1 MALVGLIN
9 LVPAVGALSSD
20 RIATAYGVAV
30 EGPDLA
36 LLLRHRAALFGIVGG
51 LAMVGAVHAPW
62 RGPGAVAAGVSMG
75 SFLVLGLLVPGHG
88 PALRRVVVADVVGLG
103 LLGAAV
109 LMDVLAARS

>member
-9 LVPAVGALSSD
+9 LVPAVGALSAD

-51 LAMVGAVHAPW
+51 LAMVGAIHPPW
-62 RGPGAVAAGVSMG
+62 RGPGAMAAGVSMG
-75 SFLVLGLLVPGHG
+75 SFLVLSLLS
-88 PALRRVVVADVVGLG
+88 PATVRHCDGWWSPTWSDSACS
-103 LLGAAV
+103 
-109 LMDVLAARS
+109 ARPC